1 MAVYRQVYITFWQ
14 DEFILELTP
23 EEKYFYLYL
32 MTNSKTSQCGIYQLP
47 IKVMEMELGYNRD
60 TIIKLIERFEQYGKI
75 AYDES
80 TKEVALVNWLKFN
93 PINNINIQKCVEK
106 ELQGIKSDFL
116 KEKYNPLISPLQTPC
131 KKKEKVKTKEK
142 EEEKEQTDKKK
153 NKKKPANADFISLF
167 SSYTTNENLIEAL
180 SSFVEMRVLIKKKP
194 TERAMKMI
202 LNKLD
207 KLTSSDEE
215 KILILERS
223 ILKNWTDVYELKT
236 QKQRGN
242 TDAKSIRTIGE
253 VDSTGR
259 QYL

>member
-131 KKKEKVKTKEK
+131 KKKEKEKTKEK
-142 EEEKEQTDKKK
+142 EKEQTDKKK
-153 NKKKPANADFISLF
+153 NKKKPADADFTSLF
-167 SSYTTNENLIEAL
+167 SSYTTNQELIEAL
-180 SSFVEMRVLIKKKP
+180 NDFVTMRKGIKEP
-194 TERAMKMI
+194 ATQRAMKGI
-202 LNKLD
+202 LKKLD
-207 KLTSSDEE
+207 QLGRNDEE
-215 KILILERS
+215 KIQILENAIIGNWRS
-223 ILKNWTDVYELKT
+223 VWPLNH
-236 QKQRGN
+236 QQRGN
-242 TDAKSIRTIGE
+242 MNARPITTNGNY
-253 VDSTGR
+253 DSSGR
-259 QYL
+259 KLL

>member
-131 KKKEKVKTKEK
+131 KKKEKEKTKEK

-153 NKKKPANADFISLF
+153 NKKKPANADFIELF
-167 SSYTTNENLIEAL
+167 SSYTTNANLIEAL
-180 SSFVEMRVLIKKKP
+180 SAFVEMRVSIKKKP

-236 QKQRGN
+236 QQQRGN
-242 TDAKSIRTIGE
+242 TDAKPIRTIGE

>member
-14 DEFILELTP
+14 DEFILDLTP

-60 TIIKLIERFEQYGKI
+60 TIVKLIERFEQYGKI

-80 TKEVALVNWLKFN
+80 TKEIALVNWLKFN

-106 ELQGIKSDFL
+106 ELQGIKSEFL
-116 KEKYNPLISPLQTPC
+116 KGQYNPLISPLQTPC
-131 KKKEKVKTKEK
+131 KKKEK
-142 EEEKEQTDKKK
+142 EEEKEETNKK
-153 NKKKPANADFISLF
+153 KKKPANADFIELF
-167 SSYTTNENLIEAL
+167 SSYTTNANLIEAL
-180 SSFVEMRVLIKKKP
+180 SAFVEMRVSIKKKP

>member
-131 KKKEKVKTKEK
+131 KKKEKEKTKEK
-142 EEEKEQTDKKK
+142 EDEKEQPDKKK

-167 SSYTTNENLIEAL
+167 SSYTTNANLIEAL
-180 SSFVEMRVLIKKKP
+180 SAFVEMRILIKKKP

-207 KLTSSDEE
+207 KLTHSDEE
-215 KILILERS
+215 KILILEQS
-223 ILKNWTDVYELKT
+223 ILKNWTDVYELKN
-236 QKQRGN
+236 QQRGN
-242 TDAKSIRTIGE
+242 MNAKPITTNGNY
-253 VDSTGR
+253 DSSG
-259 QYL
+259 LELL

>member
-116 KEKYNPLISPLQTPC
+116 KEKYNPLISPLQ
-131 KKKEKVKTKEK
+131 EKRKR
-142 EEEKEQTDKKK
+142 K
-153 NKKKPANADFISLF
+153 NKRKRRRKR
-167 SSYTTNENLIEAL
+167 TN
-180 SSFVEMRVLIKKKP
+180 R
-194 TERAMKMI
+194 
-202 LNKLD
+202 
-207 KLTSSDEE
+207 
-215 KILILERS
+215 
-223 ILKNWTDVYELKT
+223 
-236 QKQRGN
+236 
-242 TDAKSIRTIGE
+242 
-253 VDSTGR
+253 
-259 QYL
+259 

>member
-47 IKVMEMELGYNRD
+47 IMEMELGYNRD

-131 KKKEKVKTKEK
+131 KKKEKEKTKEK
-142 EEEKEQTDKKK
+142 EKEQTDKKK
-153 NKKKPANADFISLF
+153 NKKKPADADFTSLF
-167 SSYTTNENLIEAL
+167 SSYTTNQELIEAL
-180 SSFVEMRVLIKKKP
+180 NDFVTMRKGIKEP
-194 TERAMKMI
+194 ATQRAMKGI
-202 LNKLD
+202 LKKLD
-207 KLTSSDEE
+207 QLGRNDEE
-215 KILILERS
+215 KIQILENAIIGNWRS
-223 ILKNWTDVYELKT
+223 VWPLNH
-236 QKQRGN
+236 QQRGN
-242 TDAKSIRTIGE
+242 MNARPITTNGNY
-253 VDSTGR
+253 DSSGR
-259 QYL
+259 KLL

>member
-131 KKKEKVKTKEK
+131 KKKEKEKTKEK
-142 EEEKEQTDKKK
+142 EKEQTDKKK

-167 SSYTTNENLIEAL
+167 SSYTTNEN
-180 SSFVEMRVLIKKKP
+180 P